1 MDARAC
7 LILETSG
14 ALLMYVEAK
23 YFFSIHKEKAYAGA
37 QRHTLYSYFDSP
49 SPSSAPHNN
58 ALKMS
63 SLERS
68 QSEPMA
74 TTARLR

>member
-1 MDARAC
+1 MDARAR
-7 LILETSG
+7 LLLETSG
-14 ALLMYVEAK
+14 ALLVYVEAK
-23 YFFSIHKEKAYAGA
+23 YFFSIHKEKGYAGT
-37 QRHTLYSYFDSP
+37 QGDTLYSYSDSQ

-68 QSEPMA
+68 QSEPVA